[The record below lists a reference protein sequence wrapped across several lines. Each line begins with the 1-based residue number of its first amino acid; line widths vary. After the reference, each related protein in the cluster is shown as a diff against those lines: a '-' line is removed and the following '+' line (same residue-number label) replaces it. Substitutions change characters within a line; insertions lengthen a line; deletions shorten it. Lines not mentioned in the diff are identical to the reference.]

1 MEDAKPLPNLSLEEQ
16 RVLGSLIEKSRT
28 TPDYYPMTLNS
39 LTAACN
45 QKSARNPVVNY
56 DEETVTLTLD
66 SLKIKGLIS
75 KATGGSSRVIK
86 YKHNLG
92 IVYPLIPSELS
103 ILCLLLLRGPLTP
116 GEINSNAG
124 KLYEFDSIEEV
135 LDQLIKLSEGE
146 PAFVKQLPKKTGQK
160 ESRFIH
166 LLGEQNEIQETNQQ
180 AQETTIFQPNEALE
194 NRILRLER
202 EVEDLKEMV
211 NLLMDK

>member
-1 MEDAKPLPNLSLEEQ
+1 MEDIKPLPDLSAEEQ

-45 QKSARNPVVNY
+45 QKSSRNPVVNY
-56 DEETVTLTLD
+56 DDETVNLTLN

-75 KATGGSSRVIK
+75 TATGGSSRVIK

-92 IVYPLIPSELS
+92 IVYPLVPSELS

-116 GEINSNAG
+116 GEINSNSG
-124 KLYEFDSIEEV
+124 RLYEFDSIEEV
-135 LDQLIKLSEGE
+135 LEQLQKLSEEE
-146 PAFVKQLPKKTGQK
+146 PAYVKQLPKKAGQK
-160 ESRFIH
+160 EARFIH
-166 LLGEQNEIQETNQQ
+166 LLGQQ
-180 AQETTIFQPNEALE
+180 AEESSAEQEIPVRHAADGSALE
-194 NRILRLER
+194 SRITKLEQ
-202 EVEDLKEMV
+202 ELEELKELV